1 MTGFM
6 NDGNLCAKIEGIA
19 SCGTLLCQKRRFS
32 LKWHRDFNPRR
43 GRHSGYRVREEGRPR
58 RLSESLCQNRGNRFL
73 WHNFVPQ
80 PAIWPEMAQLP
91 AWLAVPVRRRG
102 LQCPFAG
109 VACSACSP
117 ACTPDRRLQ
126 KAGRL
131 STAVLSLHLNLVL
144 FYYSSSASPA
154 SSCASF
160 ATSWPDFTL
169 SPSLTQTFST
179 VPSMVAITLVSIFI
193 ASITATG

>member
-1 MTGFM
+1 MFLSETASAAPYLCTGRAASFTSVKPF
-6 NDGNLCAKIEGIA
+6 LCHN
-19 SCGTLLCQKRRFS
+19 RRFG
-32 LKWHRDFNPRR
+32 LKWQNCRRD
-43 GRHSGYRVREEGRPR
+43 
-58 RLSESLCQNRGNRFL
+58 
-73 WHNFVPQ
+73 
-80 PAIWPEMAQLP
+80 
-91 AWLAVPVRRRG
+91 
-102 LQCPFAG
+102 LQCLFAG
-109 VACSACSP
+109 MACSARSP

-154 SSCASF
+154 SACASF

>member
-1 MTGFM
+1 MQQSRMTGFM

-19 SCGTLLCQKRRFS
+19 SCGTILCHNRRFG
-32 LKWHRDFNPRR
+32 LKWHN
-43 GRHSGYRVREEGRPR
+43 
-58 RLSESLCQNRGNRFL
+58 C
-73 WHNFVPQ
+73 
-80 PAIWPEMAQLP
+80 
-91 AWLAVPVRRRG
+91 RRG

-109 VACSACSP
+109 VACCACSP
-117 ACTPDRRLQ
+117 ACAPDRRLQ

-131 STAVLSLHLNLVL
+131 STAVLSLHLNLIL
-144 FYYSSSASPA
+144 LYYSSSASPA

>member
-1 MTGFM
+1 M
-6 NDGNLCAKIEGIA
+6 IQ
-19 SCGTLLCQKRRFS
+19 SS
-32 LKWHRDFNPRR
+32 LTPA
-43 GRHSGYRVREEGRPR
+43 VC
-58 RLSESLCQNRGNRFL
+58 RLSAARHRWRQTQEQLG
-73 WHNFVPQ
+73 VPSGATSSRR
-80 PAIWPEMAQLP
+80 PFRIRAATEG
-91 AWLAVPVRRRG
+91 LA
-102 LQCPFAG
+102 C
-109 VACSACSP
+109 CACSP

-131 STAVLSLHLNLVL
+131 STAVLSLHLNLIL
-144 FYYSSSASPA
+144 LYYSSSASPA

>member
-1 MTGFM
+1 MFFTREYDAGRA
-6 NDGNLCAKIEGIA
+6 GSARASTSSPRIYCSHIA
-19 SCGTLLCQKRRFS
+19 YAQSS
-32 LKWHRDFNPRR
+32 LTPA
-43 GRHSGYRVREEGRPR
+43 VC
-58 RLSESLCQNRGNRFL
+58 RLSAARYRWRETQE
-73 WHNFVPQ
+73 Q
-80 PAIWPEMAQLP
+80 PGASGATSS
-91 AWLAVPVRRRG
+91 RRPFGIRTAAEG
-102 LQCPFAG
+102 LD
-109 VACSACSP
+109 CSACSP

-144 FYYSSSASPA
+144 FYYSSSASSA
-154 SSCASF
+154 SACASF